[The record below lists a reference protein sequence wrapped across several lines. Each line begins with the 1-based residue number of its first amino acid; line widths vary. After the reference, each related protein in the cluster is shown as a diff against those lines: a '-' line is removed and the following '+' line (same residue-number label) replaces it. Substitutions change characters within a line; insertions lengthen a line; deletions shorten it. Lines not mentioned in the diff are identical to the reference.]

1 MPAKSI
7 AQQRL
12 MGQAYAL
19 KKGDIQPNDIDPE
32 YRDKIQSLADG
43 MTLKQLKDFAETEHK
58 GLPNKVNDSL
68 EPGNIPRMGNPKF
81 PGDPGTLNSFQNQTT
96 GSGDISYQL
105 SDDEE
110 EEEGLRK
117 WLLTFE
123 QFTKNKVS

>member
-19 KKGDIQPNDIDPE
+19 KRGDIQLKDIDPE
-32 YRDKIQSLADG
+32 YRDEIQSLADG
-43 MTLKQLKDFAETEHK
+43 MTLKQLKDFAETKHK

-68 EPGNIPRMGNPKF
+68 EPSNIPGMGNPEF

-96 GSGDISYQL
+96 GSGDIPYQL

-117 WLLTFE
+117 WILTFE